1 MELTQTELERAF
13 AEVVGRALAEDIGS
27 GDLTSEVL
35 FGADDRCKATHFVG
49 HPLGQSV
56 LGTLESVGRLP
67 VDGQAGFPVLVWPGS
82 YRWQ

>member
-35 FGADDRCKATHFVG
+35 FGADDRCKAVILLKEAG
-49 HPLGQSV
+49 VVCGLPLASA
-56 LGTLESVGRLP
+56 GRTMP
-67 VDGQAGFPVLVWPGS
+67 CP
-82 YRWQ
+82 